1 MENYL
6 SQTSTGLNLAS
17 LRRESGLIRFGDRI
31 FVKVAVRGRVM
42 FEVVWHHVA
51 DRTDLLSKIRS
62 RCCGVRGLVN
72 LYVRNMDR
80 GWSREEPL
88 MLYASSESVYAR
100 PAQRMLAPWETH

>member
-6 SQTSTGLNLAS
+6 SQSSAGLNLAT

-31 FVKVAVRGRVM
+31 FVKIAVRGRVM
-42 FEVVWHHVA
+42 FEVIWHHVA

-62 RCCGVRGLVN
+62 RCAGMRGLVT

-88 MLYASSESVYAR
+88 MLYASAQSETAR
-100 PAQRMLAPWETH
+100 PAQRMFAPWETH